1 MSTVRERRLRSD
13 SERLVTLISAHK
25 PNLSIECARGNPPET
40 YIVVFTG
47 SSIVEVKGNEPV
59 MRHQHRLKI
68 EMTADYPAIPPLV
81 TVLGQ
86 IFHPHVWPQNNVVC
100 LGPWKITETL
110 DNLVLRLYGLLV
122 YDKEQLNWKSVA
134 NQEAAIWASRNKH
147 LFPLGR
153 LGERTS
159 PSVIPINRWTA

>member
-1 MSTVRERRLRSD
+1 MSSVRERRLRSD
-13 SERLVTLISAHK
+13 YERLGDLISAHK
-25 PNLSIECARGNPPET
+25 RNLTIECARGNPAET
-40 YIVVFTG
+40 YIVIFTA
-47 SSIVEVKGNEPV
+47 SSIVAIKDNEPV
-59 MRHQHRLKI
+59 LRHQHRLKI
-68 EMTADYPAIPPLV
+68 EMAVDYPAIPPLV
-81 TVLGQ
+81 TVLGP

-110 DNLVLRLYGLLV
+110 DNLVLRLFRLLV
-122 YDKEQLNWKSVA
+122 YDLEQLNWKSVA

-159 PSVIPINRWTA
+159 PSVVPINRWTA

>member
-13 SERLVTLISAHK
+13 YERLGTLISAHK
-25 PNLSIECARGNPPET
+25 SNLAIECARGNPPET
-40 YIVVFTG
+40 FIVAFTA
-47 SSIVEVKGNEPV
+47 SSIVEVKGNDPV
-59 MRHQHRLKI
+59 LRHHHRLKI
-68 EMTADYPAIPPLV
+68 EMAADYPAIPPLV

-110 DNLVLRLYGLLV
+110 DNLVLRLFRMLV
-122 YDKEQLNWKSVA
+122 YDPEQLNWKSVA

-159 PSVIPINRWTA
+159 PSVVEINRWSA

>member
-1 MSTVRERRLRSD
+1 MSSVRERRLRSD
-13 SERLVTLISAHK
+13 YERLGDLISAHK
-25 PNLSIECARGNPPET
+25 RNLTIECARGNPAET
-40 YIVVFTG
+40 YIVIFTA
-47 SSIVEVKGNEPV
+47 SSIVAIKDNEPV
-59 MRHQHRLKI
+59 LRHQHRLKI
-68 EMTADYPAIPPLV
+68 EMAADYPAIPPLV
-81 TVLGQ
+81 TVLGP

-110 DNLVLRLYGLLV
+110 DNLVLRLFRLLV
-122 YDKEQLNWKSVA
+122 YDLEQLNWKSVA

-159 PSVIPINRWTA
+159 PSVVPINRWTA